1 MPEPTMPPKRDLLL
15 PLARLY
21 AHLELPRYGYFL
33 HFCGMNSQEAW
44 RDAPTV
50 QCRERFFG
58 LRVRLDLADFF
69 QRIAYYFGCYNELD
83 VLSAVSCAVRP
94 GDECID
100 GGANIGLVTL
110 HMAGCVGPTGRVH
123 AFEPGPKPLERLR
136 WHVEHNRLTH
146 VVVHAEGLSDEPAT
160 LEYKRPGFDNL
171 ANGTLGAVPE
181 RYGDAVFDRQRVRVV
196 RGDDVID
203 THGDRP
209 LFIKLDVEGFEH
221 KALQGFR
228 NTIESRSPA
237 VLLEVNGE
245 MLDAN
250 GSTPEAVH
258 DELARLGYV
267 AFALDRSGFR
277 RRHRLFLHRL
287 TRKQVG
293 YEKDVLW
300 LRPGTVHWTRAEPHM
315 LDPTKHQYWRHIL
328 LASRGYD
335 IY

>member
-1 MPEPTMPPKRDLLL
+1 MADPAMPPKRDLLL
-15 PLARLY
+15 PLARMY

-33 HFCGMNSQEAW
+33 HFCGMNSQDAW

-50 QCRERFFG
+50 ECRERYFG
-58 LRVRLDLADFF
+58 HRMRLDLADFF
-69 QRIAYYFGCYNELD
+69 QRIAWFFGCYGELD
-83 VLSAVSCAVRP
+83 VLSAVSCVVRP
-94 GDECID
+94 GDECVD

-110 HMAGCVGPTGRVH
+110 HMAGCVGPSGLVH

-136 WHVEHNRLTH
+136 WHVERNRLAH
-146 VVVHAEGLSDEPAT
+146 VVVHAEGLSDEQAT

-181 RYGDAVFDRQRVRVV
+181 RYGEAVFDRAQVRVV

-203 THGDRP
+203 TRSDRP

-221 KALQGFR
+221 KALSGFR
-228 NTIESRSPA
+228 RAVESRSPA

-245 MLDAN
+245 MLGAN

-258 DELARLGYV
+258 DELARLGYA

-315 LDPTKHQYWRHIL
+315 LDPDRHVYWRHVD
-328 LASRGYD
+328 LARQG
-335 IY
+335 INVG